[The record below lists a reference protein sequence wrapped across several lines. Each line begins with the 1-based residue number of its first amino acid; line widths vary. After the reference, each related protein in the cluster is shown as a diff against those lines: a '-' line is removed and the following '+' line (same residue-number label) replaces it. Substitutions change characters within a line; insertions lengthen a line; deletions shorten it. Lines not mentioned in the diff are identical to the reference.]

1 MQTDEW
7 NRRLSGCDP
16 AGELTTRERELLA
29 AMVEESMPRRRRR
42 YARPIAATVV
52 AAVALGGAGVAAAA
66 TSAWERWARK
76 DPYVAVSFQL
86 PSGTRCEYRV
96 GNLKGVSPE
105 VDQVVR
111 DTLANATF
119 SDEDVVN
126 GAKHV
131 DYSGNPLTDD
141 DAYQIGLTWAV
152 QLRTNKAL
160 AAHGLSWP
168 EGSSSSGQAI
178 CS

>member
-7 NRRLSGCDP
+7 DRWVSGCDP
-16 AGELTTRERELLA
+16 TGELTSRERELLA
-29 AMVEESMPRRRRR
+29 ALVEESAPRRRRR

-52 AAVALGGAGVAAAA
+52 AAVTLSGAGVAAAA
-66 TSAWERWARK
+66 AGVWDRWAQK
-76 DPYVAVSFQL
+76 DPYLAVAFQL
-86 PSGTRCEYRV
+86 PSGARCEYRR
-96 GNLKGVSPE
+96 GNLQGASPE
-105 VDQVVR
+105 VEQVVR

-131 DYSGNPLTDD
+131 DYAQDPLTDD
-141 DAYQIGLTWAV
+141 DAYQLGLSWAV
-152 QLRTNKAL
+152 TMRVDKAM

-168 EGSSSSGQAI
+168 EGTTMSGQVI